1 MIEPGTE
8 GTYGPE
14 GVAVVLTGNGLT
26 TSDPGDTAL
35 EAPLSSG
42 RAGLGPVLSCYPSA
56 LAQYHALFLF
66 PFLFLPLAM
75 Y

>member
-35 EAPLSSG
+35 EAPLSSS
-42 RAGLGPVLSCYPSA
+42 RAGLS
-56 LAQYHALFLF
+56 HALLSLRSSTVPRFVLFSFLF
-66 PFLFLPLAM
+66 PH
-75 Y
+75 